1 MFSASPTTAAVHLQ
15 FEVPAFC
22 FYERPVVCPL
32 GCATHVDF
40 HAHVFRFDRTT
51 WQTLIQSIG
60 ARAADPAYPIT
71 WAAAGQ
77 ACDKIRAIAFA
88 QGWM

>member
-1 MFSASPTTAAVHLQ
+1 MLSAFSTTAAVHLQ

-40 HAHVFRFDRTT
+40 HAHVFRFDRSSV
-51 WQTLIQSIG
+51 TL
-60 ARAADPAYPIT
+60 
-71 WAAAGQ
+71 
-77 ACDKIRAIAFA
+77 
-88 QGWM
+88 